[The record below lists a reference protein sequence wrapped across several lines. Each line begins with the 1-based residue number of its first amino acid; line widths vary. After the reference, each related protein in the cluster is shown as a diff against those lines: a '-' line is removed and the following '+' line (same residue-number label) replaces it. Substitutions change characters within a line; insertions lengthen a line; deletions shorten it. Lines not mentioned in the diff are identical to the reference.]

1 MFNSFTSCFSISHSH
16 YTTCYIM
23 YFSFLLHNLLG
34 RVTYLFS
41 YAKRHNH
48 AGGLWAI
55 TNDVLKFRKII
66 EFQSSWIVNELCT
79 RTLKVPSSCPPI
91 AHIRRWTAWKIIFLR
106 SLAPKCSTSDKKK
119 QKRKY
124 KNAKTEKTHTHKQ
137 GTRQRKLEIS
147 SYKMQL

>member
-16 YTTCYIM
+16 YITCYIM

-66 EFQSSWIVNELCT
+66 EFQSSWIAM
-79 RTLKVPSSCPPI
+79 SCQWI
-91 AHIRRWTAWKIIFLR
+91 VYSYT
-106 SLAPKCSTSDKKK
+106 
-119 QKRKY
+119 
-124 KNAKTEKTHTHKQ
+124 KNAKSAWFVSFYSPYTPVNSLKKIILLQSLGPKWNTCDKKNTQ
-137 GTRQRKLEIS
+137 TQATR
-147 SYKMQL
+147 

>member
-1 MFNSFTSCFSISHSH
+1 MGGHNKITNKTSLNNILYVRGESRIDFCRQSH
-16 YTTCYIM
+16 
-23 YFSFLLHNLLG
+23 NE
-34 RVTYLFS
+34 
-41 YAKRHNH
+41 
-48 AGGLWAI
+48 GGGGGGI

-91 AHIRRWTAWKIIFLR
+91 AHIRRWTAWKIILLR

-124 KNAKTEKTHTHKQ
+124 KNAKTEKTHTHTQ

>member
-1 MFNSFTSCFSISHSH
+1 MGGHNKITNKTSLNNILYVRGESRIDFCRQSH
-16 YTTCYIM
+16 
-23 YFSFLLHNLLG
+23 NE
-34 RVTYLFS
+34 
-41 YAKRHNH
+41 
-48 AGGLWAI
+48 GGGGGSI

-91 AHIRRWTAWKIIFLR
+91 AHIRRWTAWKIILLR

-124 KNAKTEKTHTHKQ
+124 KNAKTEKTHTH
-137 GTRQRKLEIS
+137 TRDKTTEIRNIKL
-147 SYKMQL
+147 